1 MPIPEDIK
9 KKIQENLNKKL
20 QEKGRNLVC
29 PICGNNNFILADGF
43 VNELLQET
51 MGGGLV
57 IGGPAIPEVVIICG
71 HCGYA
76 MKFSSGILGLLPDK
90 FFRFVLMIN
99 ELKSRF
105 VKHRMLPFRFSNKAH
120 RFPP

>member
-20 QEKGRNLVC
+20 QEKGRSYVC

-43 VNELLQET
+43 VNDLLQDN

-57 IGGPAIPEVVIICG
+57 IGGPSIPEIVVVCS
-71 HCGYA
+71 HCGYV
-76 MKFSSGILGLLPDK
+76 MKFSAGVLELLPEKTEKENNDK
-90 FFRFVLMIN
+90 
-99 ELKSRF
+99 KDG
-105 VKHRMLPFRFSNKAH
+105 KD
-120 RFPP
+120 

>member
-20 QEKGRNLVC
+20 QEKGRSLVC

-43 VNELLQET
+43 VNDLLQEI

-57 IGGPAIPEVVIICG
+57 IGGSAIPEVVIICG

-76 MKFSSGILGLLPDK
+76 MKFSAGVLGLRPEKTENGDK
-90 FFRFVLMIN
+90 EKN
-99 ELKSRF
+99 DDK
-105 VKHRMLPFRFSNKAH
+105 K
-120 RFPP
+120 